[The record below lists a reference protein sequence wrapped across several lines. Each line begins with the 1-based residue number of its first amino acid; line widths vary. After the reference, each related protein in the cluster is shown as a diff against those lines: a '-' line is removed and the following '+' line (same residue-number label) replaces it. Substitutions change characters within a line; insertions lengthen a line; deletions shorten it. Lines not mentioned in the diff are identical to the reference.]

1 MKPITALISKM
12 SIPLQS
18 IKKIN
23 SYSIFFYFPAFYRR
37 PNRLQKL
44 KHRYENY
51 QALRM
56 KTRMNDSVHVK
67 IQIIKL
73 IPIRVR
79 PGGVNGD

>member
-23 SYSIFFYFPAFYRR
+23 SYSIFFYFPVFYRQ

-44 KHRYENY
+44 KTQIRKLPGPQDEN
-51 QALRM
+51 
-56 KTRMNDSVHVK
+56 KDE
-67 IQIIKL
+67 
-73 IPIRVR
+73 
-79 PGGVNGD
+79 